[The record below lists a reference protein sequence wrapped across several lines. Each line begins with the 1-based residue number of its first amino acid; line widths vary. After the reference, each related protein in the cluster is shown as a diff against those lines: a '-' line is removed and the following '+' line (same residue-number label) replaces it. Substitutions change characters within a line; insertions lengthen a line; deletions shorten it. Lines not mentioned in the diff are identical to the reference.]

1 MKLKEIFGF
10 FIPEDRKFFPL
21 FSDAADS
28 LVLSSEL
35 LIKLVREQNLDKR
48 VDYLRQ
54 IDQAEQASDD
64 ITTALLK
71 ELDGTLIT
79 PFDREDIHELINK
92 MEDIVDYIYST
103 SSKINL
109 YKLSE
114 IPDDFVRIADRIHS
128 ANKEIQFV
136 LRSVRKANDFK
147 KHVQCNENI
156 RGFESQV
163 DDIYQEYLSNLFDQ
177 EVNAIELIKKRDILM
192 TMVKAIETCED
203 VGNIFAALIIKMG

>member
-28 LVLSSEL
+28 LVLASEL
-35 LIKLVREQNLDKR
+35 LIKLVREQDLAKQL
-48 VDYLRQ
+48 DYLQQ
-54 IDQAEQASDD
+54 IKNVEQASDD
-64 ITTALLK
+64 ITSALLQ

-92 MEDIVDYIYST
+92 IDDIVDYIYSIST
-103 SSKINL
+103 KINL

-114 IPDDFVRIADRIHS
+114 IPDEFVRIADKIHA

-136 LRSVRKANDFK
+136 LRSVRKASDFK

-156 RGFESQV
+156 REFESQV
-163 DDIYQEYLSNLFDQ
+163 DDIYQEYLSKLFDQ

-192 TMVKAIETCED
+192 TMGKAIETSED